1 VGFWHTGYMEFHEPT
16 GEGSSPF
23 AAPKPV
29 TFPCATCGVE
39 FSTARDLRVH
49 TFEGHPVRRP
59 VLVFNGRECGRSR
72 LIITSET
79 MPKDWVIRT
88 ADAVSINGKTFSVG
102 DAGEFL
108 SSQRSGVVDVTLS
121 NLDVVKTFQFEFALA
136 DMEDLDGVDAALA
149 RLVDGAELSRRS
161 IDDFIMRC
169 KQYPTAVRYQSGLA
183 DYLYGVLAREDALGA
198 DISEPSGASSDY
210 EGKYDRAVGILRSFD
225 RPPAEAICGIV
236 AFHYNQFERAMTKT
250 KSQRVAEVSLRF
262 QALLKGQSW
271 SADALSQ
278 SPHPSL
284 DVALSDSII
293 EQVLRW
299 TALPLDGTAAADM
312 DELAANI
319 RSQRP
324 YDALK
329 LHLVAA
335 EHALAV
341 GDISAA
347 SRHAESLR
355 HSRLCEKWYA
365 DFRLRTKR
373 QGVLEK

>member
-1 VGFWHTGYMEFHEPT
+1 MEFHEPT

-23 AAPKPV
+23 AEPKQV
-29 TFPCATCGVE
+29 TFPCTTCGVE
-39 FSTARDLRVH
+39 FSTASDLRVH
-49 TFEGHPVRRP
+49 TFEGHPMRRP

-72 LIITSET
+72 LTITSET
-79 MPKDWVIRT
+79 TPKDWVIRT
-88 ADAVSINGKTFSVG
+88 AEAVSVNGKTIPIG
-102 DAGEFL
+102 GAAEFL

-121 NLDVVKTFQFEFALA
+121 NLDVVQTFQFEFALA

-149 RLVDGAELSRRS
+149 RLVDGGELSRRS

-169 KQYPTAVRYQSGLA
+169 KQYRTAVRYKSGLA
-183 DYLYGVLAREDALGA
+183 NYLYGVLAREGA
-198 DISEPSGASSDY
+198 AAGEGSERSGEGSGY
-210 EGKYDRAVGILRSFD
+210 EGKYDQAVGILRSFD

-262 QALLKGQSW
+262 QALVKGESW
-271 SADALSQ
+271 LPDALSQ

-284 DVALSDSII
+284 DVTLSDSII

-299 TALPLDGTAAADM
+299 TALPLDGTAADDIA
-312 DELAANI
+312 ELAANI
-319 RSQRP
+319 GSQRP

-341 GDISAA
+341 GDFPAA
-347 SRHAESLR
+347 LRHAESLR
-355 HSRLCEKWYA
+355 HSRLSEKWYRN
-365 DFRLRTKR
+365 FRPRVQR